1 MFRAW
6 KDAIL
11 SHYSLLSGKGLKS
24 EKHRSSDNL
33 SLPTLSFFR
42 ALCNIAEGPPM
53 GNLGPLKREDL
64 GLLSSESWLYPAAVP
79 IMSSQFVF

>member
-11 SHYSLLSGKGLKS
+11 THYSLLSGKGLKS

-33 SLPTLSFFR
+33 SLLTVNFFR
-42 ALCNIAEGPPM
+42 ALCNLAEDPPLR
-53 GNLGPLKREDL
+53 NLGPLNREDL
-64 GLLSSESWLYPAAVP
+64 GLLSSVP
-79 IMSSQFVF
+79 GFAQRQPNNV

>member
-11 SHYSLLSGKGLKS
+11 THYSLLSGKGLKS

-33 SLPTLSFFR
+33 SLPTVNFFR
-42 ALCNIAEGPPM
+42 ALCNLAEGPPLR
-53 GNLGPLKREDL
+53 NLGPLNREDL
-64 GLLSSESWLYPAAVP
+64 GLLSSVP
-79 IMSSQFVF
+79 GFAQRQPNNV

>member
-11 SHYSLLSGKGLKS
+11 THYGLLSGKGLKS

-33 SLPTLSFFR
+33 SLPTVNFFR
-42 ALCNIAEGPPM
+42 ALCNLAEDPPLR
-53 GNLGPLKREDL
+53 NLGPLNREDL
-64 GLLSSESWLYPAAVP
+64 GLLSSVP
-79 IMSSQFVF
+79 GFAQRQPNNV